1 MFWNGIVESYLE
13 PYKKG
18 DAYGLASSTILFASL
33 FGITKGINDLGKIKK
48 VNEVN
53 TNAKVNALSDELGA
67 VAKPFTPKKISLENG
82 EIAYQSKNG
91 ALVRSIKYLD
101 ESGNIKWP
109 KADGFVVDSTGKA
122 ITFDAKLKAGQVID
136 RYGDPFGKFTS
147 PVENGKILEYD
158 TRGLPYPE
166 SVKPYYQYKVMKDI
180 NLENVKEAFGK
191 LDMGNQRKLLES
203 MKDYKFTFE
212 DIASPQQ
219 GKIAEVFG
227 AGGGSQ
233 IQLGTVVDWY
243 EKLGLLKEVK

>member
-1 MFWNGIVESYLE
+1 
-13 PYKKG
+13 
-18 DAYGLASSTILFASL
+18 
-33 FGITKGINDLGKIKK
+33 
-48 VNEVN
+48 
-53 TNAKVNALSDELGA
+53 
-67 VAKPFTPKKISLENG
+67 
-82 EIAYQSKNG
+82 
-91 ALVRSIKYLD
+91 
-101 ESGNIKWP
+101 
-109 KADGFVVDSTGKA
+109 
-122 ITFDAKLKAGQVID
+122 
-136 RYGDPFGKFTS
+136 
-147 PVENGKILEYD
+147 
-158 TRGLPYPE
+158 
-166 SVKPYYQYKVMKDI
+166 VKPYYQYKVMKDI

>member
-1 MFWNGIVESYLE
+1 M
-13 PYKKG
+13 
-18 DAYGLASSTILFASL
+18 
-33 FGITKGINDLGKIKK
+33 FGITKGINDFSKIKNVKDVSASSK
-48 VNEVN
+48 VNNISEEV
-53 TNAKVNALSDELGA
+53 GA
-67 VAKPFTPKKISLENG
+67 VVKPFSPKKIVLENG
-82 EIAYQSKNG
+82 EIAYESKWG
-91 ALVRSIKYLD
+91 ALVRSPKYLD
-101 ESGNIKWP
+101 ESGDIKWP
-109 KADGFVVDSTGKA
+109 KADGFVVDNTGKA

-180 NLENVKEAFGK
+180 NLENVKEAFSK

-212 DIASPQQ
+212 DIARPQQ